1 MGVKIIVAS
10 VGAQYLKELEEDFI
24 GYSYCTIRDLIDHL
38 RTSWCKIQNQEKIDS
53 KTVFC
58 RPWTNNTNHHITKY
72 TRELTSSADAAIAI
86 AAPCPDDEKFI
97 IFLDNMYVSSQFT
110 EI

>member
-1 MGVKIIVAS
+1 MGDKIIVAI
-10 VGAQYLKELEEDFI
+10 VGAQYIKELEEDFT
-24 GYSYCTIRDLIDHL
+24 GYTNCTIRDIINHL
-38 RTSWCKIQNQEKIDS
+38 RTSWCKIQNQENIDA
-53 KTVFC
+53 KAALQN
-58 RPWTNNTNHHITKY
+58 PWADTPDRHITKY